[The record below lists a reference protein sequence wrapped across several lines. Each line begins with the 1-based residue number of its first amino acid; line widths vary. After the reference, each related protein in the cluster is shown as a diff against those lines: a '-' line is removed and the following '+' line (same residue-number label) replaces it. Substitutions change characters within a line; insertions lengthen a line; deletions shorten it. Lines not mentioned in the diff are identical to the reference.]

1 MLGSSMNWITTVIGF
16 AMSATFIVFICA
28 RLICG
33 RMRRFES
40 PPMFEI
46 DSRMIDLEQVILSL
60 CIKFSCKFCMFPY
73 IGVLTCGCSWGV
85 IRQDA
90 MQENVHSST

>member
-46 DSRMIDLEQVILSL
+46 DSRMIDLEQVILSHCIKSSFKLVLHFHIHL
-60 CIKFSCKFCMFPY
+60 CI
-73 IGVLTCGCSWGV
+73 
-85 IRQDA
+85 A
-90 MQENVHSST
+90 

>member
-1 MLGSSMNWITTVIGF
+1 MNWITTVIGF

-46 DSRMIDLEQVILSL
+46 DARMIDLEQVILSL
-60 CIKFSCKFCMFPY
+60 CISFPLNHICMFR
-73 IGVLTCGCSWGV
+73 G
-85 IRQDA
+85 R
-90 MQENVHSST
+90 NVELQ